1 MSRLQGRVA
10 LVTGAGRGIGAEYA
24 RFLAAEGASIVVN
37 DVGGSV
43 NGAGED
49 SSVAEQFA
57 RELRDTGAQ
66 AVASNHDISDW
77 DGAERAVATAVDAFG
92 RLDILVNNA
101 GILRDR
107 MLVNMS
113 IDEWD
118 AVIRVHLRGH
128 FAMTRHAAAH
138 WRSTKDEGRDR
149 VLIHTTSA
157 TGLEGSIGQF
167 NYASAKAAI
176 AAMARLSHL
185 ELNERYGVRAY
196 AIAPGARTRLT
207 LASPGVADA
216 VAAPKEGFDRYAPQN
231 VAPFVAWLSAP
242 GCSAP
247 SGSVFHVAGDTVTLY
262 EPWRP
267 VASISAEGKAWD
279 LDGLDAVAR
288 TLFA

>member
-1 MSRLQGRVA
+1 MTRLKGRVA
-10 LVTGAGRGIGAEYA
+10 LVTGAGRGIGAAYA
-24 RFLAAEGASIVVN
+24 RFLAAEGASVVVN
-37 DVGGSV
+37 DAGGSV
-43 NGAGED
+43 DGAGED
-49 SSVAEQFA
+49 SSVAEELA
-57 RELRDTGAQ
+57 LELRADGAQ
-66 AVASNHDISDW
+66 AVASNEDISDW
-77 DGAERAVATAVDAFG
+77 DGAQRAVQTAVDAFG
-92 RLDILVNNA
+92 GLDILVNNA

-138 WRSTKDEGRDR
+138 WRETKSERRER

-185 ELNERYGVRAY
+185 ELHERYGVRAY

-216 VAAPKEGFDRYAPQN
+216 VAAPEDGFDRYAPEN
-231 VAPFVAWLSAP
+231 VAPFVAWLASP

-247 SGSVFHVAGDTVTLY
+247 SGSVFHVAGDTVTLF

-267 VASISAEGKAWD
+267 VGRISAGGKPWD
-279 LDGLDAVAR
+279 LDGLDAAAAS
-288 TLFA
+288 LFV